1 MCTQT
6 VPHRPNT
13 RGMVAAGCT
22 CFWRRRCGPGHDASQ
37 WQHGRQPGGAGEAS
51 QNPSEIRTKL
61 GGTLDTLSRTCGMIG
76 GSMDWDCQSD
86 PSEGPSG
93 HEGRMLGFWRPVS
106 FQPGLG
112 PRTRPRR
119 RGRPTTGSSLSPGL
133 WADPPPW
140 MPARSCRA
148 AGTPNVS
155 AKVNALDRGARST
168 RPAARADTTRTPA
181 ITANAVSS
189 SNVGSHGLARST
201 RDGSAQGGLW
211 LFRSAS
217 EPRCR

>member
-76 GSMDWDCQSD
+76 GS
-86 PSEGPSG
+86 
-93 HEGRMLGFWRPVS
+93 
-106 FQPGLG
+106 
-112 PRTRPRR
+112 RTGIVRAIQAKALQ
-119 RGRPTTGSSLSPGL
+119 GMGAHAGVL
-133 WADPPPW
+133 
-140 MPARSCRA
+140 A
-148 AGTPNVS
+148 AGVVPAWAGTADAPTPTWQTNGRV
-155 AKVNALDRGARST
+155 L
-168 RPAARADTTRTPA
+168 
-181 ITANAVSS
+181 AVAGS
-189 SNVGSHGLARST
+189 VG
-201 RDGSAQGGLW
+201 
-211 LFRSAS
+211 
-217 EPRCR
+217 